1 MNNKGCNNNNELDF
15 RLILDSV
22 DNVNIGPLNSDF
34 LIKPIS
40 TLSPSD
46 PILVKENTKIMD
58 IIPHFQKHE
67 CDCVFVIN
75 EDEKMVGI
83 YTARDL
89 VMKSLKDKDFLENEV
104 SKYMTRKVITGK
116 MDTTIAYVLN
126 ILSNGGF
133 TQFPI
138 IDEEGYPISLI
149 SLRGILDYIVNESIK
164 PLLTA

>member
-1 MNNKGCNNNNELDF
+1 MNNNEINNNELDF
-15 RLILDSV
+15 RVILGSIDE
-22 DNVNIGPLNSDF
+22 VNIGPLNSNF

-46 PILVKENTKIMD
+46 PVLVKEDTKIKD
-58 IIPHFQKHE
+58 IIPYFQNHK

-75 EDEKMVGI
+75 EDEKMIGI

-89 VMKSLKDKDFLENEV
+89 VMKSLKDEEFLENEV
-104 SKYMTRKVITGK
+104 SKYMTRKVISGK
-116 MDTTIAYVLN
+116 MDSTIAYVLN
-126 ILSNGGF
+126 ILSIGGF

-149 SLRGILDYIVNESIK
+149 SLRDILDYIVNASIK
-164 PLLTA
+164 PLLEA